1 MSNGKERVPSD
12 LDSAAL
18 ESLFDRE
25 LQKAFD
31 SLGCFNLAIFGKTGS
46 GKSTLLNA
54 IFSQAIAA
62 TGIGEP
68 VTKGLNYYRQ
78 PKRVSGN
85 L

>member
-1 MSNGKERVPSD
+1 MSNDQERVPAD

-18 ESLFDRE
+18 ASLFDRE

-54 IFSQAIAA
+54 IFSQAIAT

-68 VTKGLNYYRQ
+68 VTRD
-78 PKRVSGN
+78 
-85 L
+85 